1 MDKIEANK
9 KSCMQPMPS
18 IIVSCRDKDG
28 RDNALVVGYA
38 CNCSYAPSMIM
49 VGIVP
54 TQYSY
59 HIIKETGCFVVNI
72 AVAKNKEIYDYL
84 GKVSGRDEDKFAK
97 LNIKTVNGDCV
108 NAPLLADC
116 PVNIECRVVNSVL
129 TGSHEMFI
137 GVVEKVH
144 ADKEF
149 VDGNGNIMYG
159 NMKILQ

>member
-1 MDKIEANK
+1 MLDGLIRLAHTANFYHK
-9 KSCMQPMPS
+9 YAALWNVVD
-18 IIVSCRDKDG
+18 VS
-28 RDNALVVGYA
+28 L
-38 CNCSYAPSMIM
+38 
-49 VGIVP
+49 
-54 TQYSY
+54 
-59 HIIKETGCFVVNI
+59 
-72 AVAKNKEIYDYL
+72 
-84 GKVSGRDEDKFAK
+84 
-97 LNIKTVNGDCV
+97 LNLQLYGDCV

-159 NMKILQ
+159 NIKILQ

>member
-1 MDKIEANK
+1 
-9 KSCMQPMPS
+9 MPT
-18 IIVSCRDKDG
+18 R
-28 RDNALVVGYA
+28 
-38 CNCSYAPSMIM
+38 
-49 VGIVP
+49 
-54 TQYSY
+54 YSY